1 MKYNFENKTAIITG
15 STGGIGLAIVDKFVN
30 NGATVVA
37 FGTNQAKLDNLAQKY
52 ESGKIIPVVCDLSK
66 TENIAEIIK
75 KISKIDFLVC
85 NAGVTKDNLAI
96 RMKDEEWDEVL
107 NINLK
112 ATFCLNREVLKI
124 MLKQRFGSI
133 VNIASIIGITGN
145 AGQVNYA
152 ASKSG
157 MIGMTKSLAQESA
170 SRGVR
175 LNVVAPGFIATPM
188 TDVLADNIKQKIL
201 DKIPLNS
208 FGKPQDIANAVAFL
222 SSDEASYITGATINV
237 NGGMGMF

>member
-15 STGGIGLAIVDKFVN
+15 STGGIGIAIVDKFVN
-30 NGATVVA
+30 NGATVIA
-37 FGTNQAKLDNLAQKY
+37 FGTNQEKLDNLAQKY

-66 TENIAEIIK
+66 TETIAEIIK

-170 SRGVR
+170 SRGIR

-188 TDVLADNIKQKIL
+188 TDILADSIKQKIL

>member
-37 FGTNQAKLDNLAQKY
+37 FGTNQEKLDNLAQKY
-52 ESGKIIPVVCDLSK
+52 ESGKVITVVCDLSK

-170 SRGVR
+170 SRGIR

-208 FGKPQDIANAVAFL
+208 FGDPKDIANAVAFL

>member
-1 MKYNFENKTAIITG
+1 M
-15 STGGIGLAIVDKFVN
+15 V
-30 NGATVVA
+30 
-37 FGTNQAKLDNLAQKY
+37 TNQEKLDNLAQKY

-66 TENIAEIIK
+66 TETIAEIIK

-170 SRGVR
+170 SRGIR

-188 TDVLADNIKQKIL
+188 TDILADSIKQKIL